1 MFGFNIPGLG
11 QFQGNMPNQQQMAAN
26 NVRATNGSTPS
37 MGQMQ
42 QGMGGLMTNETQQG
56 GFSDFMGGLMSSFAP
71 AFNSMVGSGYQ
82 ALGMEPP
89 QQEFIPVPRQEE
101 QPTQEVQPPK
111 DLTSGWGGVKNDH
124 DAINWALKNGDISQ
138 QDAAWLRRWQDD
150 NDPNG
155 TANWVDGSRGTKG
168 WDYMKSDLT
177 NENKQIVDR
186 FYKSVSRN
194 WGDAPAGA
202 QKAQKPGGFKGL
214 LHLDGGV
221 MDGIEKAKG
230 NIKAIRGLLG

>member
-1 MFGFNIPGLG
+1 MFGFNIPGMG
-11 QFQGNMPNQQQMAAN
+11 QFQQNMPNQQQMSAN
-26 NVRATNGSTPS
+26 NVRATNGSSPS

-89 QQEFIPVPRQEE
+89 QQEFIPVPKQEE
-101 QPTQEVQPPK
+101 PTQEVQPPK
-111 DLTSGWGGVKNDH
+111 DLTSGWGGVKNDN
-124 DAINWALKNGDISQ
+124 DAIRWALQNGDITAEEARWLMKWQ
-138 QDAAWLRRWQDD
+138 QGDA
-150 NDPNG
+150 NG
-155 TANWVDGSRGTKG
+155 NTNFVDGGRGTRN
-168 WDYMKSDLT
+168 WDYWKSDLSDR
-177 NENKQIVDR
+177 NKRIVDK
-186 FYKSVSRN
+186 FYKSVSGN

-202 QKAQKPGGFKGL
+202 QQKQKPGGFKGL

-221 MDGIEKAKG
+221 VDGIEKAKG